1 MKQITI
7 RVNTNQQVEQIRE
20 VLADFDFV
28 VDMGVDTL
36 WPVNGEIDRDP
47 IKIIES
53 DIGPMISESRASVY
67 DVMEAYD
74 EGYNPSA
81 IGDIYNLS
89 PYQVEVALEYIKEHR
104 ARLEPELR
112 AIQIKLAEREQY
124 YRALAAERERQIPSI
139 MTPERQAL
147 KALIEKSRRERRNY
161 PSLSTDKWANAE
173 KALYESDG
181 NY

>member
-7 RVNTNQQVEQIRE
+7 RVNTDQQAEQIRE

-36 WPVNGEIDRDP
+36 WPSNGETDRDV
-47 IKIIES
+47 IKIVES

-67 DVMEAYD
+67 DVLDAD
-74 EGYNPSA
+74 NEGYNPSQ
-81 IGDIYNLS
+81 IGAIYNLS
-89 PYQVEVALEYIKEHR
+89 PYQVEVALDYIKEHR
-104 ARLEPELR
+104 ARLEPEL
-112 AIQIKLAEREQY
+112 QEIKVRLAERERY

-147 KALIEKSRRERRNY
+147 KALIEKSRRERG
-161 PSLSTDKWANAE
+161 
-173 KALYESDG
+173 AL
-181 NY
+181 